1 MCAVTAEE
9 PTLLRH
15 LFRQVKIVI
24 RMAMEWAMAEI
35 TNASGSACRSI
46 PGQTGISDFAPISR
60 GQRNEN

>member
-1 MCAVTAEE
+1 
-9 PTLLRH
+9 
-15 LFRQVKIVI
+15 
-24 RMAMEWAMAEI
+24 MAEI